1 LPATS
6 PEALARK
13 AARREQRRRERLA
26 SDPVYR
32 KAYNR
37 KRGLRRKRKRKSL
50 KALKQNSAFRRD
62 LKSLRRKAR
71 TAETDA
77 QIEKP
82 LRALKRKWGLPR
94 KIKTVREPLPR
105 PTPLPT
111 PPPVYLS
118 FNDFLSRMTDAELK
132 KLKEKFNARAKKANR
147 ERLFSDAPMD
157 RVSGRDVW
165 EIFAAARG
173 RCIHC
178 GSLAVEPRPSRADG
192 APLPWEHI
200 GRRIGCLEHLMRR
213 MDGGG
218 NELSNLAWA
227 CLWCNTWPEER
238 RCGAADHGGFYPDEP
253 AQAPPPQSPYNGE
266 RKQWVVE
273 TLEDEDFDDDSELL
287 PDHEAPWATAMWRDT
302 FG

>member
-1 LPATS
+1 M
-6 PEALARK
+6 K
-13 AARREQRRRERLA
+13 
-26 SDPVYR
+26 
-32 KAYNR
+32 
-37 KRGLRRKRKRKSL
+37 KRKSL
-50 KALKQNSAFRRD
+50 KALKQDSAFRRD
-62 LKSLRRKAR
+62 LKSLRQKAR
-71 TAETDA
+71 TAETNA

-82 LRALKRKWGLPR
+82 LRALTRKWGLSL
-94 KIKTVREPLPR
+94 KIKTKLP
-105 PTPLPT
+105 PSTPLPT

-118 FNDFLSRMTDAELK
+118 FNDFLSRMRGAELK

-147 ERLFSDAPMD
+147 ERLFSDAPKD

-178 GSLAVEPRPSRADG
+178 GSLAVEPRLSRADG

-200 GRRIGCLEHLMRR
+200 GRRIGCLEHLTRR

-227 CLWCNTWPEER
+227 CLWCNTRPEER
-238 RCGAADHGGFYPDEP
+238 RRGATDHGGFYPDEP
-253 AQAPPPQSPYNGE
+253 AAAPSPPSPFNNE
-266 RKQWVVE
+266 RKQRVAE

-287 PDHEAPWATAMWRDT
+287 PDHEAPLATAMWRDT